1 MKKEQRFLEKRQ
13 QKKETALNRLLS
25 EKVPE
30 KLQHTLDTAFEKAFY
45 LIFEKGTGII
55 EKTYP
60 KEKLKKEFK
69 VNLYADQVY
78 GTRKTLRVFGKKSR
92 TFRSQESGG
101 FRDWRGGNG
110 DSRHRPS
117 GHSGVYGNASEMCI

>member
-78 GTRKTLRVFGKKSR
+78 GTRKTLRVFGKKKQDVQEPGIWRFPGLPGWEWGFSASAFR
-92 TFRSQESGG
+92 TFRCLREC
-101 FRDWRGGNG
+101 F
-110 DSRHRPS
+110 
-117 GHSGVYGNASEMCI
+117 